1 MGRQITKW
9 TWTWMR
15 KHRLMYDNCCAALSW
30 LTSKDVWITSYSLPM
45 TASITGTVEMKQV
58 DRVLLCKML
67 ASQDASDVDRA
78 ILGGGDEVCRDEVAR
93 IRRSRHAR
101 RCPPNSA
108 NAGQFWRNVFS
119 IRANGSRRH
128 VRRCAPKLAFSANR
142 SRISWSGPVRQI
154 RSQQLEKKA
163 WQNWWD
169 TGNS

>member
-1 MGRQITKW
+1 
-9 TWTWMR
+9 
-15 KHRLMYDNCCAALSW
+15 MYDNCCAALSW

-128 VRRCAPKLAFSANR
+128 VRRCAPKLAFVPIGAVSLGQA
-142 SRISWSGPVRQI
+142 Q
-154 RSQQLEKKA
+154 
-163 WQNWWD
+163 
-169 TGNS
+169 